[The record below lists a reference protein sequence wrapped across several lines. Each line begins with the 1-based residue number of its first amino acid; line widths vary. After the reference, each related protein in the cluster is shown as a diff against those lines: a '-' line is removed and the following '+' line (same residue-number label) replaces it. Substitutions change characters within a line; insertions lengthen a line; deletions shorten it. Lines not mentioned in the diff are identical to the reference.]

1 MMNRLVPKLP
11 RSTAMLSILLIG
23 AGWLY
28 GCNGGGSGKGGAV
41 STANQA
47 PTASITSPV
56 GSFFNEG
63 ENIAFSGSGSDIED
77 GQLDSSALE
86 WRSSVDGVIG
96 TGSTLVTSA
105 LSADD
110 HEITLSATDSDGRTY
125 TTSPRMIHIE
135 PTRFIKMGTLTT
147 GVTDASNAF
156 DGDSDTAATIKT
168 DPTEFIHFRAYIG
181 DEERFF
187 FKLKLGGTAIPGTRV
202 EIEGLVGNSAW
213 AYIVNFYLYNEK
225 TVTIEVADAQRY
237 ADTEGY
243 INLRARGINGQ
254 ESDNVIVYDI
264 WRDDPLYNEPSTRGV
279 VNPDR
284 AFDRIPSS
292 FATVNEPWNLL
303 NPQGS
308 QNFLHF
314 QAYIGSGTADTFAF
328 NILTDALGSQDFLSI
343 EIEDLSTPTPDD
355 WKPIE
360 SLNLNS
366 TAVRTITFSDVQDSI
381 DASGYISLRVS
392 WVTVNLNPPG
402 SSLNIYDIWRND
414 PFWVGPKS
422 ITDRMLEPQRAVDSD
437 PDTYGI
443 IYYFWSE
450 LGNFDYLHLQAFAGD
465 APNFTFHVKTAPSSP
480 GSQSEMFVEGEEEPD
495 QWSLIERIPLDNMRT
510 TPVILQNARR
520 YVDADG
526 YISIRIRWLSDSL
539 VHDALIYEI
548 WRDVE

>member
-1 MMNRLVPKLP
+1 MVA
-11 RSTAMLSILLIG
+11 TAG
-23 AGWLY
+23 AAA
-28 GCNGGGSGKGGAV
+28 NGGSSV

-47 PTASITSPV
+47 PTASITSPA

-264 WRDDPLYNEPSTRGV
+264 WRDDPLYNEPSTQGV

-402 SSLNIYDIWRND
+402 SSL
-414 PFWVGPKS
+414 
-422 ITDRMLEPQRAVDSD
+422 E
-437 PDTYGI
+437 
-443 IYYFWSE
+443 
-450 LGNFDYLHLQAFAGD
+450 HL
-465 APNFTFHVKTAPSSP
+465 
-480 GSQSEMFVEGEEEPD
+480 
-495 QWSLIERIPLDNMRT
+495 
-510 TPVILQNARR
+510 
-520 YVDADG
+520 
-526 YISIRIRWLSDSL
+526 
-539 VHDALIYEI
+539 
-548 WRDVE
+548 